1 MSPEQI
7 LLLFTSLS
15 PLIFVKIFL
24 LTLLLFYILFA
35 AIIFRQVTLMN
46 RVVEAQ
52 ISPVLATIAVLHL
65 AFAIFTFLLAI
76 FLL

>member
-35 AIIFRQVTLMN
+35 AIVFRQVTLMN

>member
-35 AIIFRQVTLMN
+35 AIISRQVTLMN